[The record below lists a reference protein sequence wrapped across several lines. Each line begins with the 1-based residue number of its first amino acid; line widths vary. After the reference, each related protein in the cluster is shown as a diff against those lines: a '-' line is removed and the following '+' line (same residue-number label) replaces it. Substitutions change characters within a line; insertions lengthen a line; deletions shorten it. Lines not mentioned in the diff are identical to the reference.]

1 MTPATEARTICVPAD
16 VLAFAAAQGA
26 AEYLPPVLKMTQR
39 LFQDARRIDLSVEAD
54 PEIPNDFHILIV
66 VDTPRLDEDQ
76 YAEAKFRWSRELFEI
91 CPAPL
96 VCVFRC
102 SLRLVEA

>member
-1 MTPATEARTICVPAD
+1 MTPAMEARTSCVPAD

-26 AEYLPPVLKMTQR
+26 AVYLPAVLKMTER
-39 LFQDARRIDLSVEAD
+39 LFQDARRIDLSLEVD
-54 PEIPNDFHILIV
+54 PEIPNDFHVLIA
-66 VDTPRLDEDQ
+66 VDIPSLDAEQ
-76 YAEAKFRWSRELFEI
+76 YAEAKFRWSRELFEV

-96 VCVFRC
+96 ACIFRC